1 MMTAKVQSDFLPLF
15 GAWFDTANLAQSADA
30 QALASDAGNLLA
42 DLDLSAMVEAETTL
56 LSHTPSSATEAA
68 CLLEIIRQNI
78 ADSGR
83 SDGMDVRALGAVQ
96 AWLASQTSA
105 DATLNGVDRLLHEAR
120 ARG

>member
-1 MMTAKVQSDFLPLF
+1 MMTAKTQSEFLPLF
-15 GAWFDTANLAQSADA
+15 GAWFDTANLAQAAGA
-30 QALASDAGNLLA
+30 QALAASDGNLLV

-56 LSHTPSSATEAA
+56 LAHRPSSATEAA

-83 SDGMDVRALGAVQ
+83 SDGMDVRALSAVQ
-96 AWLASQTSA
+96 AWLAAQIAESATS
-105 DATLNGVDRLLHEAR
+105 NGVERLLKEAR